1 MIKYKIKRLW
11 DIPNKIEEL
20 RKGLLTQLREYAMPV
35 AQRAYDKRV
44 AELIAAGSRFISSDG
59 KSERW
64 TNSSA
69 GNVVHIAEDEVKYVI
84 GRAFARSL
92 DKTLDPDIIDVRL
105 KVKGYRPFQV
115 DFECAAGSGEA
126 LSTIVNISMPLKKK
140 LGLSSQNPE
149 SYNSRSEHLSYLGLL
164 NDKFE
169 EKNIEIESLV
179 LSKDIIE
186 AVKAKIK

>member
-20 RKGLLTQLREYAMPV
+20 RKEALTQLREYAMPV
-35 AQRAYDKRV
+35 AQRAYEKRV
-44 AELIAAGSRFISSDG
+44 NELIAAGSRFISSDG

-69 GNVVHIAEDEVKYVI
+69 GNVVNIAEHEIKYVI
-84 GRAFARSL
+84 GRAFARSI
-92 DKTLDPDIIDVRL
+92 DKTLDPDIVDVSL
-105 KVKGYRPFQV
+105 KVKGYRPFPV
-115 DFECAAGSGEA
+115 DFECAAGGGQV
-126 LSTIVNISMPLKKK
+126 LSVLVNISTPLKKK

-149 SYNSRSEHLSYLGLL
+149 LYKCNELLQYMGLL